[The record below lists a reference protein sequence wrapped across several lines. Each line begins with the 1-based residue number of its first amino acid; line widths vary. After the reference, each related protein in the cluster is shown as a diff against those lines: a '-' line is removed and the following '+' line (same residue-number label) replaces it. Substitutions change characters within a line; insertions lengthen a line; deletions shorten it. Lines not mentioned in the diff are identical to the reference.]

1 MKSKVK
7 DKLVGIY
14 APGHYDHISVLEK
27 TQEFA
32 EWFSNNHK
40 DIDLISER
48 LGINTKKLKRILTL
62 EQLPDDKLLKEMV
75 DLCKLKNTLCTK
87 AKKS

>member
-1 MKSKVK
+1 MRNKVK

-14 APGHYDHISVLEK
+14 APGHYDHTSVLEE

-40 DIDLISER
+40 DMEFISTK
-48 LGINTKKLKRILTL
+48 LGISTNKLKRILTL
-62 EQLPDDKLLKEMV
+62 EQLPDEKLLKEMV
-75 DLCKLKNTLCTK
+75 ELCEK
-87 AKKS
+87 

>member
-14 APGHYDHISVLEK
+14 APGHYEHISVLEK
-27 TQEFA
+27 TQEFSD
-32 EWFSNNHK
+32 WFSNNHK
-40 DIDLISER
+40 DMDLISES

-62 EQLPDDKLLKEMV
+62 EQLPDEELLARMEK
-75 DLCKLKNTLCTK
+75 LCK
-87 AKKS
+87 

>member
-14 APGHYDHISVLEK
+14 APGHYDHISVLEQ
-27 TQEFA
+27 TQEFDR
-32 EWFSNNHK
+32 WFLENHE
-40 DIDLISER
+40 DIEFISTK
-48 LGINTKKLKRILTL
+48 LGISTKKLKRILTL
-62 EQLPDDKLLKEMV
+62 EQLPDEELLARMV
-75 DLCKLKNTLCTK
+75 ELCETKNTHYTK